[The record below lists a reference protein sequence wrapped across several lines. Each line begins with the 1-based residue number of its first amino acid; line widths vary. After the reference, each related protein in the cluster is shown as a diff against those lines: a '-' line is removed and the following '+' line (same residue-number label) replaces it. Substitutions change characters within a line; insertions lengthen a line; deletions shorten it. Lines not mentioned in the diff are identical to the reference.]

1 MSQYERTIHLP
12 VINSG
17 VFLFSPEGFYSGRSP
32 GVGFGLPQLL
42 PSERCFLC
50 WYPAMNPIFLLRLLM
65 GHLWRLTKSMDQ
77 EELYGDL
84 DVEILFLSSR
94 RVIFILCTC
103 ILAERCF
110 PGRFTTSQSLSTCR
124 VCSWQEFSGI
134 LEFLEGIW
142 KNFQTDRRQRQH
154 SEDVARSHLIVTCN
168 SSLAYVSTQSAWPTD
183 ALKQHPAVPSNRQTS
198 LKKKNFFKNQSL
210 NCILEHG
217 IPVIDTYFT
226 HALHRANG
234 MY

>member
-1 MSQYERTIHLP
+1 MLGLSGAFLFPRTPNETPMISEVLTVATKKVKKNTLTLLLGSCYHCVSQYERTIHLP

-65 GHLWRLTKSMDQ
+65 VDLWMLTKSMDQ

-94 RVIFILCTC
+94 RAIFILCTC
-103 ILAERCF
+103 ILAESDVSLEDSPHLRVF
-110 PGRFTTSQSLSTCR
+110 PHVECVAGKNSVASWSFWKELGRISRLTGVNVNTLGMWPDRIRSLHATARWHMCLLR
-124 VCSWQEFSGI
+124 VR
-134 LEFLEGIW
+134 
-142 KNFQTDRRQRQH
+142 D
-154 SEDVARSHLIVTCN
+154 HLM
-168 SSLAYVSTQSAWPTD
+168 L
-183 ALKQHPAVPSNRQTS
+183 
-198 LKKKNFFKNQSL
+198 
-210 NCILEHG
+210 
-217 IPVIDTYFT
+217 
-226 HALHRANG
+226 
-234 MY
+234 